1 MRTLF
6 LWLFLRFC
14 FSVVLPAK
22 SPFALPAWRRP
33 VARGRPTRP
42 TVPVGRARH
51 ARPGPTGGCEGWG
64 GGVSR
69 KPRGPCS
76 RAPVAD
82 EVRTEVAPHRRHPQ
96 MHCTAPRLH
105 HPMHGGAHGQRVQ
118 RRSCRAAP
126 RPWLRFRQ
134 ILGVRLADRG
144 QLVCVQEPFTLRTPT
159 PPPLPAGAY
168 SNGPVAPRGIAL
180 RTHATPLCSARPV
193 RRCNQPT
200 RPATLGGGARGVRAS
215 APPPV
220 GTPVLPATLLGRLG
234 GGGARDT
241 CFFPPQWR
249 SSQPTRAGGPG
260 TTAVDG
266 AHMTLVAGGRG
277 GLPPLPPPLL
287 PPARLSCPPQAVFLP
302 WCWRTHR
309 LLHAACVLAPALPPS
324 PPPPFVTSWASI

>member
-14 FSVVLPAK
+14 FSVVLPGK
-22 SPFALPAWRRP
+22 SPFAFPAWRRP
-33 VARGRPTRP
+33 VARSRPTRP
-42 TVPVGRARH
+42 TVLVGRARH

-82 EVRTEVAPHRRHPQ
+82 QVRTEVAPHRRHPQ
-96 MHCTAPRLH
+96 MFCTAPRLH

-193 RRCNQPT
+193 RRCNFGWG
-200 RPATLGGGARGVRAS
+200 RARGSRIG
-215 APPPV
+215 PPPSGHTCAASHAV
-220 GTPVLPATLLGRLG
+220 GEAG
-234 GGGARDT
+234 GGGGPRHL
-241 CFFPPQWR
+241 FFPA
-249 SSQPTRAGGPG
+249 TMAVV
-260 TTAVDG
+260 TAH
-266 AHMTLVAGGRG
+266 ACGR
-277 GLPPLPPPLL
+277 P
-287 PPARLSCPPQAVFLP
+287 RHD
-302 WCWRTHR
+302 RR
-309 LLHAACVLAPALPPS
+309 
-324 PPPPFVTSWASI
+324 